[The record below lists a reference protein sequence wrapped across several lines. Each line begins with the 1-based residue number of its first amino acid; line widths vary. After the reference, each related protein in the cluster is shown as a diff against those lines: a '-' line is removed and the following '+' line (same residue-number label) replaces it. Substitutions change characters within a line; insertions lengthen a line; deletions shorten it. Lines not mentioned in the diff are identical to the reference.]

1 MTHQLALSLVL
12 TTIAAASAQTLP
24 EANVLATVRIA
35 EPALAD
41 GRPLPRGTYQVRLMD
56 ERPTP
61 RPGQSAAAQQWVE
74 FVADGSVIAREVAEV
89 IRDDD
94 RPDIGAS
101 AERAAEGLR
110 VHILQ
115 GGDFLRI
122 SVKRQGVRYLIH
134 LPVVDE
140 TRVNRVVPSCQS
152 SSAPC
157 RNYRCPQHCD
167 P

>member
-1 MTHQLALSLVL
+1 MNNQLALSLVL
-12 TTIAAASAQTLP
+12 ATIAVASAQTPP

-35 EPALAD
+35 QPVLAD
-41 GRPLPRGTYQVRLMD
+41 GTLLAPGTYEVRLTD

-61 RPGQSAAAQQWVE
+61 RPGQSADAQQWVQL
-74 FVADGSVIAREVAEV
+74 VADGSVIAREVAEV

-110 VHILQ
+110 VHILK

-140 TRVNRVVPSCQS
+140 TRVNREVPSCQS

-157 RNYRCPQHCD
+157 RNYRCLQQCD